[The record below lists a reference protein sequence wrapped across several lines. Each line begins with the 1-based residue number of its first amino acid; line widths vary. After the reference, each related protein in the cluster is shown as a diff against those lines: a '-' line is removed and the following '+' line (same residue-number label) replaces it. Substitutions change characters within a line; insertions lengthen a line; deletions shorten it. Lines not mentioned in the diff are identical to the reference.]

1 MCALCYKCA
10 LCMRAMYARYAMAA
24 RHIGQQGRAAVW
36 RCLFMHFRWKVCAH
50 GKRRA
55 ALAVTAS

>member
-1 MCALCYKCA
+1 
-10 LCMRAMYARYAMAA
+10 MAA

-50 GKRRA
+50 GRRRA
-55 ALAVTAS
+55 ALAVTES